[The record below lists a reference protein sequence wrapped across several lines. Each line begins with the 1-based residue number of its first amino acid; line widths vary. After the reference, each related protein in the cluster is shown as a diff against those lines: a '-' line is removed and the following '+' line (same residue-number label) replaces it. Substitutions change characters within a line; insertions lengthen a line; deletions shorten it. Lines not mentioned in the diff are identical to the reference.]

1 MAAVNAGELFL
12 EGGVVCLVWVWLW
25 FLLKSLMSLYGGCV
39 CETEKD
45 SYLGK
50 VQMGEI
56 QEKSYKVKVSISLY
70 LLIWKRV
77 LQIGHSLK
85 VYVVKKEV
93 YVVNSGRLITRRTR
107 VKVL

>member
-12 EGGVVCLVWVWLW
+12 EGGVVCLAWVWLW
-25 FLLKSLMSLYGGCV
+25 FLLKSLTPLCGGCV
-39 CETEKD
+39 CQRD

-70 LLIWKRV
+70 LLIRKRV

-85 VYVVKKEV
+85 VYVVKKV
-93 YVVNSGRLITRRTR
+93 YCGEFR
-107 VKVL
+107 KAHH